1 MKINIPL
8 KTENGYKKFEVEAFP
23 AFEMYGHQFLAH
35 RGIDLKNGRAHY
47 RRQDWRVSEAE
58 TGTVLIIGYETFW
71 GAIRASEL
79 FLADKGAKAFH
90 KAFNSAKKE
99 ASE

>member
-1 MKINIPL
+1 MKIGIPL

-23 AFEMYGHQFLAH
+23 AFEMYGYKFLAH

-58 TGTVLIIGYETFW
+58 TGAVLIIGFENFWEAIWETEEYLKNK
-71 GAIRASEL
+71 GVEQ
-79 FLADKGAKAFH
+79 FLE
-90 KAFNSAKKE
+90 AFNSAKKE
-99 ASE
+99 AT